1 MRQPKIHP
9 DAFVGLVDAVLT
21 LGVIMANAGLLS
33 RAELAAAF
41 GEADRQLCEG
51 GASDAR
57 RAAVCSISE
66 FLKLP
71 VAGDRHLEVIDGG
84 RAELQP
90 KITASASNAARITTA
105 PNRRGEPAK

>member
-9 DAFVGLVDAVLT
+9 DALLGLVDALLAILVT
-21 LGVIMANAGLLS
+21 LCNRGLLS

-41 GEADRQLCEG
+41 DETHRQQREG

-57 RAAVCSISE
+57 RAAVCSIGE

-71 VAGDRHLEVIDGG
+71 I
-84 RAELQP
+84 
-90 KITASASNAARITTA
+90 
-105 PNRRGEPAK
+105 RGERQLHLVD

>member
-1 MRQPKIHP
+1 MTQRIHP
-9 DAFVGLVDAVLT
+9 DALLGLVDAALT
-21 LGVIMANAGLLS
+21 ILVSLANAGLLS

-41 GEADRQLCEG
+41 DETHRQQREG

-71 VAGDRHLEVIDGG
+71 IRGDRHLEVIDGG
-84 RAELQP
+84 RADDVGP
-90 KITASASNAARITTA
+90 PA
-105 PNRRGEPAK
+105 PGRG